1 MSLVSII
8 DAYLNNGADKLL
20 EGANLSIEE
29 NERICLVGR
38 NGTGKSTL
46 LSLIQG
52 KRELDS
58 GRIIIQSGLKIATL
72 CQDPPSYEH
81 GTAYSLAASGVPVVG
96 EALSKFS
103 LSEDPHEQLE
113 LSAFIESHDG
123 WVKDAVVRKIL
134 NRIGLAPELELKS
147 LSGGNRRKVALAAAL
162 ASEPQLLLLD
172 EPTNHLDIESIA
184 WFEQELKNFNGTLV
198 FVTHDRFFAN
208 NCATR
213 IVELDRGKLYSYPGS
228 FNRYIELRDER
239 LRKEELA
246 NAEFDKILAQ
256 EEAWIRRGV
265 KARLARNEGR
275 VKDLEERRKIRAN
288 RRDRMGNVIM
298 EANSAQRSGNLVFEI
313 KELNISFG
321 EKSVI
326 KDFSATVMRGDR
338 IGITG
343 PNAAGKTT
351 LIKTLLGQIKPTSGK
366 VRTGVN
372 VEIQYFD
379 QYHEGLDLE
388 KSVADNVADG
398 HTEVCINGKNKHVI
412 SYLAN
417 FLFSGRRARS
427 PVKVLSGGEKNR
439 LLLARLFAKSSN
451 VLIMDEPTNDLDLET
466 LDLLEDLVSTY
477 NGTVIII
484 SHDRAFID
492 KVATETWVFDGKGHI
507 ESVIGGWSDVLAYY
521 ERISKN
527 VECQTK
533 DNSQKDIKNSEQPS
547 RTGTEKTDNS
557 KKKKGLT
564 FTQKHELKELPD
576 KVEKLEADIAL
587 LDEQLSDPTLFAD
600 GPEKS
605 IEVTNKRNKAQE
617 ELDKLYARWEE
628 LELINGE

>member
-20 EGANLSIEE
+20 EGANFAVEE

-58 GRIIIQSGLKIATL
+58 GRIIIQTGLKVATL
-72 CQDPPSYEH
+72 CQDPPEYEN
-81 GTAYSLAASGVPVVG
+81 GTAYTMAASGVPLVG
-96 EALSKFS
+96 EALAKFS
-103 LSEDPHEQLE
+103 QTDDPHEQIE
-113 LSAFIESHDG
+113 LSAFIEKHDG
-123 WVKDAVVRKIL
+123 WVKDALVKKIL
-134 NRIGLAPELELKS
+134 NKIGLEPSMKLS
-147 LSGGNRRKVALAAAL
+147 GLSGGNRRKVALAAAL
-162 ASEPQLLLLD
+162 VQEPQLLLLD

-184 WFEQELKNFNGTLV
+184 WFEEELRSFKGTII
-198 FVTHDRFFAN
+198 FVTHDRYFAN

-228 FNRYIELRDER
+228 FNKYIELRDER

-275 VKDLEERRKIRAN
+275 VKDLKERREIRAN

-298 EANSAQRSGNLVFEI
+298 EANSYQRSGNLVFEV
-313 KELNISFG
+313 KDLKLSFG
-321 EKSVI
+321 EHTVVNN
-326 KDFSATVMRGDR
+326 FSATVMRGDR

-343 PNAAGKTT
+343 PNGAGKTT
-351 LIKTLLGQIKPTSGK
+351 LIKALLGDIKPSFGK
-366 VRTGVN
+366 VRVGVN
-372 VEIQYFD
+372 VDVQYFD
-379 QYHEGLDLE
+379 QYHQALDFE

-451 VLIMDEPTNDLDLET
+451 VLVMDEPTNDLDLET
-466 LDLLEDLVSTY
+466 LDLLEDLIASY
-477 NGTVIII
+477 EGTVIVI
-484 SHDRAFID
+484 SHDRDFID
-492 KVATETWVFDGKGHI
+492 KIATETWVFDGQGNI
-507 ESVIGGWSDVLAYY
+507 ESIIGGWSDVLDYY
-521 ERISKN
+521 KRIGKDESNKAVAN
-527 VECQTK
+527 KETK
-533 DNSQKDIKNSEQPS
+533 EN
-547 RTGTEKTDNS
+547 NS
-557 KKKKGLT
+557 KSVQRSDSKAPKTETKTKLS
-564 FTQKHELKELPD
+564 FTQKHELEELPS
-576 KVEKLEADIAL
+576 KVEALEEELSA
-587 LDEQLSDPTLFAD
+587 LDEKLNSPDLYTDD
-600 GPEKS
+600 GTKAR
-605 IEVTNKRNKAQE
+605 EVSEERSKVQAQ
-617 ELDKLYARWEE
+617 LDKLYERWEE
-628 LELINGE
+628 LESLNA

>member
-20 EGANLSIEE
+20 EGANFAVEE

-58 GRIIIQSGLKIATL
+58 GRIIIQTGLKVATL
-72 CQDPPSYEH
+72 CQDPPEYEN
-81 GTAYSLAASGVPVVG
+81 GTAYTMAASGVTLVG
-96 EALSKFS
+96 EALAKFS
-103 LSEDPHEQLE
+103 QTDDPHEQIE
-113 LSAFIESHDG
+113 LSAFIEKHDG
-123 WVKDAVVRKIL
+123 WVKDALVKKIL
-134 NRIGLAPELELKS
+134 NKIGLEPSMKLS
-147 LSGGNRRKVALAAAL
+147 GLSGGNRRKVALAAAL
-162 ASEPQLLLLD
+162 VQEPQLLLLD

-184 WFEQELKNFNGTLV
+184 WFEEELRSFKGTII
-198 FVTHDRFFAN
+198 FVTHDRYFAN

-228 FNRYIELRDER
+228 FNKYIELRDER

-275 VKDLEERRKIRAN
+275 VKDLKERREIRAN

-298 EANSAQRSGNLVFEI
+298 EANSAQRSGNLVFEV
-313 KELNISFG
+313 KDLKLSFG
-321 EKSVI
+321 EHTVVNN
-326 KDFSATVMRGDR
+326 FSATVMRGDR

-343 PNAAGKTT
+343 PNGAGKTT
-351 LIKTLLGQIKPTSGK
+351 LIKALLGDIKPSFGK
-366 VRTGVN
+366 VRVGVN
-372 VEIQYFD
+372 VEVQYFD
-379 QYHEGLDLE
+379 QYHQALDFE

-451 VLIMDEPTNDLDLET
+451 VLVMDEPTNDLDLET
-466 LDLLEDLVSTY
+466 LDLLEDLIASY
-477 NGTVIII
+477 EGTVIVI
-484 SHDRAFID
+484 SHDRDFID
-492 KVATETWVFDGKGHI
+492 KIATETWVFDGQGNI
-507 ESVIGGWSDVLAYY
+507 ESIIGGWSDVLDYY
-521 ERISKN
+521 KRIGKDESNKAVAN
-527 VECQTK
+527 KETK
-533 DNSQKDIKNSEQPS
+533 EN
-547 RTGTEKTDNS
+547 NS
-557 KKKKGLT
+557 KSVQRSDSKAPKTETKTKLS
-564 FTQKHELKELPD
+564 FTQKHELEELPS
-576 KVEKLEADIAL
+576 KVEALEEELSA
-587 LDEQLSDPTLFAD
+587 LDEKLNSPDLYTDD
-600 GPEKS
+600 GTKAR
-605 IEVTNKRNKAQE
+605 EVSEERSKVQAQ
-617 ELDKLYARWEE
+617 LDKLYERWEE
-628 LELINGE
+628 LESLNA

>member
-20 EGANLSIEE
+20 EGANFAVEE

-58 GRIIIQSGLKIATL
+58 GRIIIQTGLKVATL
-72 CQDPPSYEH
+72 CQDPPEYEN
-81 GTAYSLAASGVPVVG
+81 GTAYTMAASGVPLVG
-96 EALSKFS
+96 EALAKFS
-103 LSEDPHEQLE
+103 QTDDPHEQIE
-113 LSAFIESHDG
+113 LSAFIEKHDG
-123 WVKDAVVRKIL
+123 WVKDALVKKIL
-134 NRIGLAPELELKS
+134 NKIGLEPSMKLS
-147 LSGGNRRKVALAAAL
+147 GLSGGNRRKVALAAAL
-162 ASEPQLLLLD
+162 VQEPQLLLLD

-184 WFEQELKNFNGTLV
+184 WFEEELRSFKGTII
-198 FVTHDRFFAN
+198 FVTHDRYFAN

-228 FNRYIELRDER
+228 FNKYIELRDER

-265 KARLARNEGR
+265 KARLVRNEGR
-275 VKDLEERRKIRAN
+275 VKDLKERREIRAN

-298 EANSAQRSGNLVFEI
+298 EANSAQRSGNLVFEV
-313 KELNISFG
+313 KDLKLSFG
-321 EKSVI
+321 EHTVVNN
-326 KDFSATVMRGDR
+326 FSATVMRGDR

-343 PNAAGKTT
+343 PNGAGKTT
-351 LIKTLLGQIKPTSGK
+351 LIKALLGDIKPSFGK
-366 VRTGVN
+366 VRVGVN
-372 VEIQYFD
+372 VEVQYFD
-379 QYHEGLDLE
+379 QYHQALDFE

-451 VLIMDEPTNDLDLET
+451 VLVMDEPTNDLDLET
-466 LDLLEDLVSTY
+466 LDLLEDLIASY
-477 NGTVIII
+477 EGTVIVI
-484 SHDRAFID
+484 SHDRDFID
-492 KVATETWVFDGKGHI
+492 KIATETWVFDGQGNI
-507 ESVIGGWSDVLAYY
+507 ESIIGGWSDVLDYY
-521 ERISKN
+521 KRIGKDESNKAVAN
-527 VECQTK
+527 KETK
-533 DNSQKDIKNSEQPS
+533 EN
-547 RTGTEKTDNS
+547 NS
-557 KKKKGLT
+557 KSVQRSDSKAPKTETKT
-564 FTQKHELKELPD
+564 KRSFTQKHELEELPSTVEALEEELSALD
-576 KVEKLEADIAL
+576 EKLNSPDL
-587 LDEQLSDPTLFAD
+587 YSDD
-600 GPEKS
+600 GTKAR
-605 IEVTNKRNKAQE
+605 EVSEVRSKVQAQ
-617 ELDKLYARWEE
+617 LDKLYERWEE
-628 LELINGE
+628 LESLNA

>member
-20 EGANLSIEE
+20 EGANFAVEE

-58 GRIIIQSGLKIATL
+58 GRIIIQTGLKVATL
-72 CQDPPSYEH
+72 CQDPPEYEN
-81 GTAYSLAASGVPVVG
+81 GTAYTMAASGVPLVG
-96 EALSKFS
+96 EALAKFS
-103 LSEDPHEQLE
+103 QTDDPHEQIE
-113 LSAFIESHDG
+113 LSAFIEKHDG
-123 WVKDAVVRKIL
+123 WVKDALVKKIL
-134 NRIGLAPELELKS
+134 NKIGLEPSMKLS
-147 LSGGNRRKVALAAAL
+147 GISGGNRRKVALAAAL
-162 ASEPQLLLLD
+162 VQEPQLLLLD

-184 WFEQELKNFNGTLV
+184 WFEEELRSFKGTII
-198 FVTHDRFFAN
+198 FVTHDRYFAN

-228 FNRYIELRDER
+228 FNKYIELRDER

-275 VKDLEERRKIRAN
+275 VKDLKERREIRAN

-298 EANSAQRSGNLVFEI
+298 EANSAQRSGNLVFEV
-313 KELNISFG
+313 KDLKLSFG
-321 EKSVI
+321 EHTVVNN
-326 KDFSATVMRGDR
+326 FSATVMRGDR

-343 PNAAGKTT
+343 PNGAGKTT
-351 LIKTLLGQIKPTSGK
+351 LIKALLGDIKPSFGK
-366 VRTGVN
+366 VRVGVN
-372 VEIQYFD
+372 VEVQYFD
-379 QYHEGLDLE
+379 QYHQALDFE

-451 VLIMDEPTNDLDLET
+451 VLVMDEPTNDLDLET
-466 LDLLEDLVSTY
+466 LDLLEDLIASY
-477 NGTVIII
+477 EGTVIVI
-484 SHDRAFID
+484 SHDRDFID
-492 KVATETWVFDGKGHI
+492 KIATETWVFDGQGNI
-507 ESVIGGWSDVLAYY
+507 ESIIGGWSDVLDYY
-521 ERISKN
+521 KRIGKDESNKAVAN
-527 VECQTK
+527 KETK
-533 DNSQKDIKNSEQPS
+533 EN
-547 RTGTEKTDNS
+547 NS
-557 KKKKGLT
+557 KSVQRSDSKAPKTETKTKLS
-564 FTQKHELKELPD
+564 FTQKHELEELPS
-576 KVEKLEADIAL
+576 KVEALEEELSA
-587 LDEQLSDPTLFAD
+587 LDEKLNSPDLYTDD
-600 GPEKS
+600 GTKAR
-605 IEVTNKRNKAQE
+605 EVSEERSKVQAQ
-617 ELDKLYARWEE
+617 LDKLYERWEE
-628 LELINGE
+628 LESLNA

>member
-20 EGANLSIEE
+20 EGANFAVEE

-58 GRIIIQSGLKIATL
+58 GRIIIQTGLKVATL
-72 CQDPPSYEH
+72 CQDPPEYEN
-81 GTAYSLAASGVPVVG
+81 GTAYTMAASGVPLVG
-96 EALSKFS
+96 EALAKFS
-103 LSEDPHEQLE
+103 QTDDPHEQIE
-113 LSAFIESHDG
+113 LSAFIEKHDG
-123 WVKDAVVRKIL
+123 WVKDALVKKIL
-134 NRIGLAPELELKS
+134 NKIGLEPSMKLS
-147 LSGGNRRKVALAAAL
+147 GLSGGNRRKVALAAAL
-162 ASEPQLLLLD
+162 VQEPQLLLLD

-184 WFEQELKNFNGTLV
+184 WFEEELRSFKGTII
-198 FVTHDRFFAN
+198 FVTHDRYFAN

-228 FNRYIELRDER
+228 FNKYIELRDER

-275 VKDLEERRKIRAN
+275 VKDLKERREIRAN

-298 EANSAQRSGNLVFEI
+298 EANSAQRSGNLVFEV
-313 KELNISFG
+313 KDLKLSFG
-321 EKSVI
+321 EHTVVNN
-326 KDFSATVMRGDR
+326 FSATVMRGDR

-343 PNAAGKTT
+343 PNGAGKTT
-351 LIKTLLGQIKPTSGK
+351 LIKALLGDIKPSFGK
-366 VRTGVN
+366 VRVGVN
-372 VEIQYFD
+372 VEVQYFD
-379 QYHEGLDLE
+379 QYHQALDFE

-451 VLIMDEPTNDLDLET
+451 VLVMDEPTNDLDLET
-466 LDLLEDLVSTY
+466 LDLLEDLIASY
-477 NGTVIII
+477 EGTVIVI
-484 SHDRAFID
+484 SHDRDFID
-492 KVATETWVFDGKGHI
+492 KIATETWGFDGQGNI
-507 ESVIGGWSDVLAYY
+507 ESIIGGWSDVLDYY
-521 ERISKN
+521 KRIGKDESNKAVAN
-527 VECQTK
+527 KETK
-533 DNSQKDIKNSEQPS
+533 EN
-547 RTGTEKTDNS
+547 NS
-557 KKKKGLT
+557 KSVQRSDSKAPKTETKTKLS
-564 FTQKHELKELPD
+564 FTQKHELEELPS
-576 KVEKLEADIAL
+576 KVEALEEELSA
-587 LDEQLSDPTLFAD
+587 LDEKLNSPDLYTDD
-600 GPEKS
+600 GTKAR
-605 IEVTNKRNKAQE
+605 EVSEERSKVQAQ
-617 ELDKLYARWEE
+617 LDKLYERWEE
-628 LELINGE
+628 LESLNA

>member
-20 EGANLSIEE
+20 EGANFAVEE

-58 GRIIIQSGLKIATL
+58 GRIIIQTGLKVATL
-72 CQDPPSYEH
+72 CQDPSEYEN
-81 GTAYSLAASGVPVVG
+81 GTAYTMAASGVPLVG
-96 EALSKFS
+96 EALAKFS
-103 LSEDPHEQLE
+103 QTDDPHEQIE
-113 LSAFIESHDG
+113 LSAFIEKHDG
-123 WVKDAVVRKIL
+123 WVKDALVKKIL
-134 NRIGLAPELELKS
+134 NKIGLEPSMKLS
-147 LSGGNRRKVALAAAL
+147 GLSGGNRRKVALAAAL
-162 ASEPQLLLLD
+162 VQEPQLLLLD

-184 WFEQELKNFNGTLV
+184 WFEEELRSFKGTII
-198 FVTHDRFFAN
+198 FVTHDRYFAN

-228 FNRYIELRDER
+228 FNKYIELRDER

-275 VKDLEERRKIRAN
+275 VKDLKERREIRAN

-298 EANSAQRSGNLVFEI
+298 EANSAQRSGNLVFEV
-313 KELNISFG
+313 KDLKLSFG
-321 EKSVI
+321 EHTVVNN
-326 KDFSATVMRGDR
+326 FSATVMRGDR

-343 PNAAGKTT
+343 PNGAGKTT
-351 LIKTLLGQIKPTSGK
+351 LIKALLGDIKPSFGK
-366 VRTGVN
+366 VRVGVN
-372 VEIQYFD
+372 VEVQYFD
-379 QYHEGLDLE
+379 QYHQALDFE

-451 VLIMDEPTNDLDLET
+451 VLVMDEPTNDLDLET
-466 LDLLEDLVSTY
+466 LDLLEDLIASY
-477 NGTVIII
+477 EGTVIVI
-484 SHDRAFID
+484 SHDRDFID
-492 KVATETWVFDGKGHI
+492 KIATETWVFDGQGNI
-507 ESVIGGWSDVLAYY
+507 ESIIGGWSDVLDYY
-521 ERISKN
+521 KRIGKDESNKAVAN
-527 VECQTK
+527 KETK
-533 DNSQKDIKNSEQPS
+533 EN
-547 RTGTEKTDNS
+547 NS
-557 KKKKGLT
+557 KSVQRSDSKAPKTETKTKLS
-564 FTQKHELKELPD
+564 FTQKHELEELPS
-576 KVEKLEADIAL
+576 KVEALEEELSA
-587 LDEQLSDPTLFAD
+587 LDEKLNSPDLYTDD
-600 GPEKS
+600 GTKAR
-605 IEVTNKRNKAQE
+605 EVSEERSKVQAQ
-617 ELDKLYARWEE
+617 LDKLYERWEE
-628 LELINGE
+628 LESLNA

>member
-20 EGANLSIEE
+20 EGANFAVEE

-58 GRIIIQSGLKIATL
+58 GRIIIQTGLKVATL
-72 CQDPPSYEH
+72 CQDPPEYEN
-81 GTAYSLAASGVPVVG
+81 GTAYTMAASGVPLVG
-96 EALSKFS
+96 EALAKFS
-103 LSEDPHEQLE
+103 QTDDPHEQIE
-113 LSAFIESHDG
+113 LSAFIEKHDG
-123 WVKDAVVRKIL
+123 WVKDALVKKIL
-134 NRIGLAPELELKS
+134 NKIGLEPSMKLS
-147 LSGGNRRKVALAAAL
+147 GLSGGNRRKVALAAAL
-162 ASEPQLLLLD
+162 VQEPQLLLLD

-184 WFEQELKNFNGTLV
+184 WFEEELRSFKGTII
-198 FVTHDRFFAN
+198 FVTHDRYFAN

-228 FNRYIELRDER
+228 FNKYIELRDER

-275 VKDLEERRKIRAN
+275 VKDLKERREIRAN

-298 EANSAQRSGNLVFEI
+298 EANSAQRSGNLVFEV
-313 KELNISFG
+313 KDLKLSFG
-321 EKSVI
+321 EHTVVNN
-326 KDFSATVMRGDR
+326 FSATVMRGDR

-343 PNAAGKTT
+343 PNGAGKTT
-351 LIKTLLGQIKPTSGK
+351 LIKALLGDIKPIFGK
-366 VRTGVN
+366 VRVGVN
-372 VEIQYFD
+372 VEVQYFD
-379 QYHEGLDLE
+379 QYHQALDFE

-398 HTEVCINGKNKHVI
+398 HTEVCINGKNKDVI

-451 VLIMDEPTNDLDLET
+451 VLVMDEPTNDLDLET
-466 LDLLEDLVSTY
+466 LDLLEDLIASY
-477 NGTVIII
+477 EGTVIVI
-484 SHDRAFID
+484 SHDRDFID
-492 KVATETWVFDGKGHI
+492 KIATETWVFDGQGNI
-507 ESVIGGWSDVLAYY
+507 ESIIGGWSDVLDYY
-521 ERISKN
+521 KRIGKDESNKAVAN
-527 VECQTK
+527 KETK
-533 DNSQKDIKNSEQPS
+533 EN
-547 RTGTEKTDNS
+547 NS
-557 KKKKGLT
+557 KSVQRSDSKAPKTETKTKLS
-564 FTQKHELKELPD
+564 FTQKHELEELPS
-576 KVEKLEADIAL
+576 KVEALEEELSA
-587 LDEQLSDPTLFAD
+587 LDEKLNSPDLYTDD
-600 GPEKS
+600 GTKAR
-605 IEVTNKRNKAQE
+605 EVSEERSKVQAQ
-617 ELDKLYARWEE
+617 LDKLYERWEE
-628 LELINGE
+628 LESLNA

>member
-20 EGANLSIEE
+20 EGANFAVEE

-58 GRIIIQSGLKIATL
+58 GRIIIQTGLKVATL
-72 CQDPPSYEH
+72 CQDPPEYEN
-81 GTAYSLAASGVPVVG
+81 GTAYTMAASGVPLVG
-96 EALSKFS
+96 EALAKFS
-103 LSEDPHEQLE
+103 LTDDPHEQIE
-113 LSAFIESHDG
+113 LSAFIEKHDG
-123 WVKDAVVRKIL
+123 WVKDALVKKIL
-134 NRIGLAPELELKS
+134 NKIGLEPSMKLS
-147 LSGGNRRKVALAAAL
+147 GLSGGNRRKVALAAAL
-162 ASEPQLLLLD
+162 VQEPQLLLLD

-184 WFEQELKNFNGTLV
+184 WFEEELRSFKGTII
-198 FVTHDRFFAN
+198 FVTHDRYFAN

-228 FNRYIELRDER
+228 FNKYIELRDER

-275 VKDLEERRKIRAN
+275 VKDLKERREIRAN

-298 EANSAQRSGNLVFEI
+298 EANSAQRSGNLVFEV
-313 KELNISFG
+313 KDLKLSFG
-321 EKSVI
+321 EHTVVNN
-326 KDFSATVMRGDR
+326 FSATVMRGDR

-343 PNAAGKTT
+343 PNGAGKTT
-351 LIKTLLGQIKPTSGK
+351 LIKALLGDIKPSFGK
-366 VRTGVN
+366 VRVGVN
-372 VEIQYFD
+372 VKVQYFD
-379 QYHEGLDLE
+379 QYHQALDFE

-451 VLIMDEPTNDLDLET
+451 VLVMDEPTNDLDLET
-466 LDLLEDLVSTY
+466 LDLLEDLIASY
-477 NGTVIII
+477 EGTVIVI
-484 SHDRAFID
+484 SHDRDFID
-492 KVATETWVFDGKGHI
+492 KIATETWVFDGQGNI
-507 ESVIGGWSDVLAYY
+507 ESIIGGWSDVLDYY
-521 ERISKN
+521 KRIGKDESNKAVAN
-527 VECQTK
+527 KETK
-533 DNSQKDIKNSEQPS
+533 EN
-547 RTGTEKTDNS
+547 NS
-557 KKKKGLT
+557 KSVQRSDSKAPKTETKTKLS
-564 FTQKHELKELPD
+564 FTQKHELEELPS
-576 KVEKLEADIAL
+576 KVEALEEELSA
-587 LDEQLSDPTLFAD
+587 LDEKLNSPDLYTDD
-600 GPEKS
+600 GTKAR
-605 IEVTNKRNKAQE
+605 EVSEERSKVQAQ
-617 ELDKLYARWEE
+617 LDKLYERWEE
-628 LELINGE
+628 LESLNA

>member
-20 EGANLSIEE
+20 EGANFAVEE
-29 NERICLVGR
+29 HERICLVGR

-58 GRIIIQSGLKIATL
+58 GRIIIQTGLKVATL
-72 CQDPPSYEH
+72 CQDPPEYEN
-81 GTAYSLAASGVPVVG
+81 GTAYTMAASGVPLVG
-96 EALSKFS
+96 EALAKFS
-103 LSEDPHEQLE
+103 QTDDPHEQIE
-113 LSAFIESHDG
+113 LSAFIEKHDG
-123 WVKDAVVRKIL
+123 WVKDALVKKIL
-134 NRIGLAPELELKS
+134 NKIGLEPSMKLS
-147 LSGGNRRKVALAAAL
+147 GLSGGNRRKVALAAAL
-162 ASEPQLLLLD
+162 VQEPQLLLLD

-184 WFEQELKNFNGTLV
+184 WFEEELRSFKGTII
-198 FVTHDRFFAN
+198 FVTHDRYFAN

-228 FNRYIELRDER
+228 FNKYIELRDER

-275 VKDLEERRKIRAN
+275 VKDLKERREIRAN

-298 EANSAQRSGNLVFEI
+298 EANSAQRSGNLVFEV
-313 KELNISFG
+313 KDLKLSFG
-321 EKSVI
+321 EHTVVNN
-326 KDFSATVMRGDR
+326 FSATVMRGDR

-343 PNAAGKTT
+343 PNGAGKTT
-351 LIKTLLGQIKPTSGK
+351 LIKALLGDIKPSFGK
-366 VRTGVN
+366 VRVGVN
-372 VEIQYFD
+372 VEVQYFD
-379 QYHEGLDLE
+379 QYHQALDFE

-451 VLIMDEPTNDLDLET
+451 VLVMDEPTNDLDLET
-466 LDLLEDLVSTY
+466 LDLLEDLIASY
-477 NGTVIII
+477 EGTVIFI
-484 SHDRAFID
+484 SHDRDFID
-492 KVATETWVFDGKGHI
+492 KIATETWVFDGQGNI
-507 ESVIGGWSDVLAYY
+507 ESIIGGWSDVLDYY
-521 ERISKN
+521 KRIGKDESNKAVAN
-527 VECQTK
+527 KETK
-533 DNSQKDIKNSEQPS
+533 EN
-547 RTGTEKTDNS
+547 NS
-557 KKKKGLT
+557 KSVQRSDSKAPKTETKTKLS
-564 FTQKHELKELPD
+564 FTQKHELEELPS
-576 KVEKLEADIAL
+576 KVEALEEELSA
-587 LDEQLSDPTLFAD
+587 LDEKLNSPDLYTDD
-600 GPEKS
+600 GTKAR
-605 IEVTNKRNKAQE
+605 EVSEERSKVQAQ
-617 ELDKLYARWEE
+617 LDKLYERWEE
-628 LELINGE
+628 LESLNA